1 MIKRILTALALI
13 PLAVLF
19 VAKTTPVWFLGLLVL
34 LSAIGQHEFNRMAE
48 VSPAVSAAAIAAGA
62 AVLVLSARPPAWL
75 HPGGGLLF
83 AACALVIIVRLFSN
97 GWPKGSLRETGAA
110 IAGLVYLPGLFTFQA
125 SLRETGVEYIYMLYA
140 IIWTCDSLALYTGK
154 YLGRRKLYPSMSPNK
169 TVEGTLGGL
178 AGGIIAA
185 WLANHWLGVMSPAA
199 AIAAGAVVSAAG
211 QIGDLAE
218 SMFKRDA
225 GVKDSGAIF
234 PGHGGV
240 LDRMDAALFGGP
252 ALFYFVKAL

>member
-1 MIKRILTALALI
+1 MIKRILTALVLV
-13 PLAVLF
+13 PLVVLF

-34 LSAIGQHEFNRMAE
+34 LAATGQYEFNRMAE
-48 VSPAVSAAAIAAGA
+48 VGPAVSAAAIAAGA
-62 AVLVLSARPPAWL
+62 AVLIFSARPSAWL
-75 HPGGGLLF
+75 HPGGIAF
-83 AACALVIIVRLFSN
+83 AACASVIVVRLFSN
-97 GWPKGSLRETGAA
+97 GWPRGSLRETGAA

-154 YLGRRKLYPSMSPNK
+154 YLGRRKLYPTMSPNK
-169 TVEGTLGGL
+169 TVEGSLGGL

-185 WLANHWLGVMSPAA
+185 WLVNHWLGVMTPAA
-199 AIAAGAVVSAAG
+199 AVAAGAVVSTAG
-211 QIGDLAE
+211 QIGDLVE

-252 ALFYFVKAL
+252 ALFYFVKAI